1 VCDHNKNKVLN
12 RKGYMGSLVSLLQ
25 SKQLI
30 NCPYGIDKSV
40 QYEVIMGSTAYG
52 VSSNTSDIDI
62 YGFALPPRALIFP
75 HEAGEIQGFG
85 TQLPRFQ
92 NFQRHHIKDQDTG
105 YDIDIYNIVRYFD
118 LCMGCNPNMIDSL
131 FVPERCVLHMTPVGQ
146 RVREKRKLFLSKKA
160 WHTFKGYA
168 YAQLH
173 KIKTKLSEGSRAELV
188 KKYGYDVKFGYHVVR
203 LLNEVEQILSE
214 HDIDL
219 ERNREQLKAIRRGEW
234 ALAYLENWFA
244 EKEKALE
251 DVYLKSTLQHK
262 PDETKIKDLLLE
274 CLEMHYGSLPIKRE
288 EATIKAE
295 LLKIYA
301 AIGNLLNV

>member
-1 VCDHNKNKVLN
+1 
-12 RKGYMGSLVSLLQ
+12 MGSLISKLQ

-52 VSSNTSDIDI
+52 ASSNTSDIDI
-62 YGFALPPRALIFP
+62 YGFALPSRTMIFP

-85 TQLPRFQ
+85 TQSLRFQ
-92 NFQRHHIKDQDTG
+92 NFQQHHIKDQDKE

-118 LCMGCNPNMIDSL
+118 LCMNCNPNMIDSL
-131 FVPERCVLHMTPVGQ
+131 FVPERCIIHITPVGQ
-146 RVREKRKLFLSKKA
+146 RVRENRKLFLSKKA

-168 YAQLH
+168 YSRLH
-173 KIKTKLSEGSRAELV
+173 KIKTKNPEGNRAELISQ
-188 KKYGYDVKFGYHVVR
+188 YGWDIKFGYHVVR

-234 ALAYLENWFA
+234 TLEYLENWFA
-244 EKEKALE
+244 DKEKSLE
-251 DVYLKSTLQHK
+251 KIYLESTLQYS
-262 PDETKIKDLLLE
+262 PNESKIKDLLLE
-274 CLEMHYGSLPIKRE
+274 CLEMYFGNLSIKRE
-288 EATIKAE
+288 ETSIKEE
-295 LLKIYA
+295 LSKIYLT
-301 AIGNLLNV
+301 IGNLLNV